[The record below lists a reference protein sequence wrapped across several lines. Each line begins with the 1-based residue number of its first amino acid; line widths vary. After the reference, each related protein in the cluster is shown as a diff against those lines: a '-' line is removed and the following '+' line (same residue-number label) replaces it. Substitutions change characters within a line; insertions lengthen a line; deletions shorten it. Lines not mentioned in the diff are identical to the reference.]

1 MTTVTV
7 GERFQVVIPKEIRE
21 RVGLKKHSK
30 MQVALEGDQIVMR
43 VPRVSA
49 LRGIGG
55 AVADGTD
62 ATEYVQR
69 LRSEWT
75 ARDRS

>member
-7 GERFQVVIPKEIRE
+7 GERYQVVIPKEIRE
-21 RVGLKKHSK
+21 RVGLRKHSK

-49 LRGIGG
+49 LRGIGKM
-55 AVADGTD
+55 VADGTD
-62 ATEYVQR
+62 ATEYVR
-69 LRSEWT
+69 NLRAEWV
-75 ARDRS
+75 ARDR